1 MVGFP
6 YFLISNTS
14 SIKTLK
20 KLITHLYIVGGM
32 IVSMT
37 LELKDIPGQLV
48 LALSPISEFHG
59 NIMSVI
65 HQHEEKTPRG
75 TIPVQITFE
84 IDQQVLHELIEH
96 LEKSGVKVAR
106 VGEER
111 LRSSV
116 SVVLIGH
123 IVHSD
128 IGDTIDVIDSTG
140 YAEVVDMALS
150 MPAIEKTSSAYLVL
164 NAVGEN
170 ELSRALDILRDVA
183 NKKDLLLIEPIR
195 QNSVGA

>member
-1 MVGFP
+1 
-6 YFLISNTS
+6 
-14 SIKTLK
+14 
-20 KLITHLYIVGGM
+20 M

-48 LALSPISEFHG
+48 LALAPISELHG
-59 NIMSVI
+59 NIMSVV

-84 IDQQVLHELIEH
+84 IDQEVLNDLIER
-96 LEKSGVKVAR
+96 LEESGVKVAR

-123 IVHSD
+123 IIHSD
-128 IGDTIDVIDSTG
+128 IGDTIDKIDSTG
-140 YAEVVDMALS
+140 FAEVVDLSLS
-150 MPAIEKTSSAYLVL
+150 MPAIEKTSSAYLVI
-164 NAVGEN
+164 NAVGEK
-170 ELSRALDILRDVA
+170 ELKKALELLRDVA
-183 NKKDLLLIEPIR
+183 NKKDLLMIEPIML
-195 QNSVGA
+195 NSVTS

>member
-1 MVGFP
+1 M
-6 YFLISNTS
+6 I
-14 SIKTLK
+14 I
-20 KLITHLYIVGGM
+20 KLINHVCIVGNM

-48 LALSPISEFHG
+48 LALSPISELHG

-75 TIPVQITFE
+75 TIPVQVTFE
-84 IDQQVLHELIEH
+84 IEHTVLERLIER

-106 VGEER
+106 AGEER
-111 LRSSV
+111 LRSAT

-128 IGDTIDVIDSTG
+128 MGDTIDRIDSTG
-140 YAEVVDMALS
+140 FAEVVDMSLS
-150 MPAIEKTSSAYLVL
+150 MPAIEKTSSAYLVI
-164 NAVGEN
+164 NAVGEK
-170 ELSRALDILRDVA
+170 ELTMALDILRDVA
-183 NKKDLLLIEPIR
+183 KTKDLLLIEPIR
-195 QNSVGA
+195 SNSVGA

>member
-1 MVGFP
+1 
-6 YFLISNTS
+6 
-14 SIKTLK
+14 
-20 KLITHLYIVGGM
+20 M

-84 IDQQVLHELIEH
+84 IDQRVLNELIER
-96 LEKSGVKVAR
+96 LEKSGVRVAR

-128 IGDTIDVIDSTG
+128 IGDTIEKIDSTG
-140 YAEVVDMALS
+140 FAEVVDLS
-150 MPAIEKTSSAYLVL
+150 LAMPAINRTSSAYLVI
-164 NAVGEN
+164 NAVGEK
-170 ELSRALDILRDVA
+170 ELKKALEILREVSK
-183 NKKDLLLIEPIR
+183 KKDLLMIEPIR
-195 QNSVGA
+195 LNSGAP

>member
-1 MVGFP
+1 MA
-6 YFLISNTS
+6 
-14 SIKTLK
+14 
-20 KLITHLYIVGGM
+20 M

-48 LALSPISEFHG
+48 LALSPISELHG
-59 NIMSVI
+59 NIMSVV

-75 TIPVQITFE
+75 TIPVQVTFE
-84 IDQQVLHELIEH
+84 IDQGVLNELTER
-96 LEKSGVKVAR
+96 LENSGVRVAR

-123 IVHSD
+123 IIHSD
-128 IGDTIDVIDSTG
+128 IGDTIERIDSTG
-140 YAEVVDMALS
+140 FAEVVDLSIS
-150 MPAIEKTSSAYLVL
+150 MPAIDKTSSAYLVI

-170 ELSRALDILRDVA
+170 ELKKAVEILRDVA
-183 NKKDLLLIEPIR
+183 ETKDLLMIEPIKL
-195 QNSVGA
+195 NSGAA

>member
-1 MVGFP
+1 
-6 YFLISNTS
+6 
-14 SIKTLK
+14 
-20 KLITHLYIVGGM
+20 M
-32 IVSMT
+32 IISMT

-48 LALSPISEFHG
+48 LALAPISELHG

-84 IDQQVLHELIEH
+84 IDQRVLDELIER

-123 IVHSD
+123 IIHSD
-128 IGDTIDVIDSTG
+128 IGDTIDRIDSTG
-140 YAEVVDMALS
+140 YAEVVDLSLS
-150 MPAIEKTSSAYLVL
+150 MPAIEKTSSAYLVI

-170 ELSRALDILRDVA
+170 ELKKALEILRDVA
-183 NKKDLLLIEPIR
+183 SYKDLLMIEPLR
-195 QNSVGA
+195 LNSEAT

>member
-1 MVGFP
+1 MA
-6 YFLISNTS
+6 
-14 SIKTLK
+14 
-20 KLITHLYIVGGM
+20 M

-48 LALSPISEFHG
+48 LALSPISEFQG
-59 NIMSVI
+59 NIMSVV

-84 IDQQVLHELIEH
+84 IDQSVLNELTER
-96 LEKSGVKVAR
+96 LENSGVRVAR

-123 IVHSD
+123 IIHSD
-128 IGDTIDVIDSTG
+128 IGDTIERIDSTG
-140 YAEVVDMALS
+140 FAEVVDLSIS
-150 MPAIEKTSSAYLVL
+150 MPAIEKTSSAYLVI

-170 ELSRALDILRDVA
+170 ELKKAVKILRDVA
-183 NKKDLLLIEPIR
+183 ETKDLLMIEPIKL
-195 QNSVGA
+195 NSGAA

>member
-123 IVHSD
+123 IIHSD

-164 NAVGEN
+164 SATGEN

-195 QNSVGA
+195 QNSVGS

>member
-1 MVGFP
+1 
-6 YFLISNTS
+6 
-14 SIKTLK
+14 
-20 KLITHLYIVGGM
+20 M

-48 LALSPISEFHG
+48 CAIEPISELHG
-59 NIMSVI
+59 NIMSVV

-84 IDQQVLHELIEH
+84 IDQGVLDELIER
-96 LEKSGVKVAR
+96 LEKSGVRVAR

-123 IVHSD
+123 IIHSD
-128 IGDTIDVIDSTG
+128 IGDTIDRIDSTG
-140 YAEVVDMALS
+140 FAEVVDLSLS
-150 MPAIEKTSSAYLVL
+150 MPAIKKTSSAYLVI
-164 NAVGEN
+164 NAEGEN
-170 ELSRALDILRDVA
+170 ELKNALEILREVASKKDILM
-183 NKKDLLLIEPIR
+183 IEPIR
-195 QNSVGA
+195 LNSEGT

>member
-1 MVGFP
+1 
-6 YFLISNTS
+6 
-14 SIKTLK
+14 
-20 KLITHLYIVGGM
+20 M

-48 LALSPISEFHG
+48 LALSPISELHG
-59 NIMSVI
+59 NIMSVV

-84 IDQQVLHELIEH
+84 IDQGVLNELTER
-96 LEKSGVKVAR
+96 LENSGVRVAR

-123 IVHSD
+123 IIHSD
-128 IGDTIDVIDSTG
+128 IGDTIEKIDSTG
-140 YAEVVDMALS
+140 FAEVVDLSIS
-150 MPAIEKTSSAYLVL
+150 MPAIEKTSSAYLVI
-164 NAVGEN
+164 NAVGED
-170 ELSRALDILRDVA
+170 ELKKAVKILRDVA
-183 NKKDLLLIEPIR
+183 ETKDLLMIEPIKL
-195 QNSVGA
+195 NSEAA

>member
-1 MVGFP
+1 
-6 YFLISNTS
+6 
-14 SIKTLK
+14 
-20 KLITHLYIVGGM
+20 M

-48 LALSPISEFHG
+48 LALSPISELHG
-59 NIMSVI
+59 NIMSVV

-84 IDQQVLHELIEH
+84 IDQRVLDELIER
-96 LEKSGVKVAR
+96 LENSGVKVAR

-128 IGDTIDVIDSTG
+128 IGDTIDKIDSTG
-140 YAEVVDMALS
+140 FAEVVDLSLS
-150 MPAIEKTSSAYLVL
+150 MPAIEKTSSAYLVI
-164 NAVGEN
+164 NAVGEK
-170 ELSRALDILRDVA
+170 ELKKSLETLREVA
-183 NKKDLLLIEPIR
+183 NKKDLLMIEPIR
-195 QNSVGA
+195 PNSGGA

>member
-1 MVGFP
+1 
-6 YFLISNTS
+6 
-14 SIKTLK
+14 
-20 KLITHLYIVGGM
+20 M

-48 LALSPISEFHG
+48 LALSPISELHG
-59 NIMSVI
+59 NIMSVV

-84 IDQQVLHELIEH
+84 IDQHALNELIER
-96 LEKSGVKVAR
+96 LENSGVRVAR

-123 IVHSD
+123 IIHSD
-128 IGDTIDVIDSTG
+128 IGDTIERIDSTG
-140 YAEVVDMALS
+140 FAEVVDLSLS
-150 MPAIEKTSSAYLVL
+150 MPAIEKTSSAYLVI
-164 NAVGEN
+164 NAIGEK
-170 ELSRALDILRDVA
+170 ELKKSLEILRGVA
-183 NKKDLLLIEPIR
+183 EKKDLLMIEPIR
-195 QNSVGA
+195 LNSEAT

>member
-1 MVGFP
+1 MA
-6 YFLISNTS
+6 
-14 SIKTLK
+14 
-20 KLITHLYIVGGM
+20 M

-48 LALSPISEFHG
+48 LALSPISELHG
-59 NIMSVI
+59 NIMSVV

-84 IDQQVLHELIEH
+84 IDQGVLNELTER
-96 LEKSGVKVAR
+96 LENSGVRVAR

-123 IVHSD
+123 IIHSD
-128 IGDTIDVIDSTG
+128 IGDTIERIDSTG
-140 YAEVVDMALS
+140 FAEVVDLSIS
-150 MPAIEKTSSAYLVL
+150 MPAIEKTSSAYLVI
-164 NAVGEN
+164 NAVGED
-170 ELSRALDILRDVA
+170 ELKKAVKILRDVA
-183 NKKDLLLIEPIR
+183 ETKDLLMIEPIKL
-195 QNSVGA
+195 NSGAA

>member
-1 MVGFP
+1 
-6 YFLISNTS
+6 
-14 SIKTLK
+14 
-20 KLITHLYIVGGM
+20 M

-48 LALSPISEFHG
+48 LALAPISELHG
-59 NIMSVI
+59 NIMSVV

-84 IDQQVLHELIEH
+84 IDQKVLNGLIER
-96 LEKSGVKVAR
+96 LEDSGVKVAR

-123 IVHSD
+123 IIHSD
-128 IGDTIDVIDSTG
+128 IGDTIDRIDSSG
-140 YAEVVDMALS
+140 FAEVVDLSLS
-150 MPAIEKTSSAYLVL
+150 MPAIEKTSSAYLVI
-164 NAVGEN
+164 NAIGEK
-170 ELSRALDILRDVA
+170 ELKKALGLLRDVA
-183 NKKDLLLIEPIR
+183 SKKDLLMIEPILL
-195 QNSVGA
+195 NSGAV